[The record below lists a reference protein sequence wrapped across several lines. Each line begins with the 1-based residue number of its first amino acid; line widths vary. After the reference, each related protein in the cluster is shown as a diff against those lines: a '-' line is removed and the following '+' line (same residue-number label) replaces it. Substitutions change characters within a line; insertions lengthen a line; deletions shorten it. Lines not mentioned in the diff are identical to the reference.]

1 MLIRRVIEVLF
12 YELGGGEANQ
22 RPQFYRYRLGRQ
34 KKVRRQK
41 KKQKEKNIEINPN
54 ILQVFEEQGCVIPA
68 CVMFRPDSNHDIYL
82 QYKREYIYI
91 YEYN

>member
-1 MLIRRVIEVLF
+1 MNWEEEKPTNNHSSIDIDQVSKK
-12 YELGGGEANQ
+12 
-22 RPQFYRYRLGRQ
+22 RLGD
-34 KKVRRQK
+34 K
-41 KKQKEKNIEINPN
+41 KKKKEKNIEINPN